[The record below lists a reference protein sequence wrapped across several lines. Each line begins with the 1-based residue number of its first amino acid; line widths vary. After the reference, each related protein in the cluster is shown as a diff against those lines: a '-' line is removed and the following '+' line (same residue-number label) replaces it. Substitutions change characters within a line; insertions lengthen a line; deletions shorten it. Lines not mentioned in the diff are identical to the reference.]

1 MRAQLERRFFLML
14 LVAVTVAFGL
24 VLEPFWG
31 AIFWACALT
40 VIFYPLQTF
49 LTHKLGDKPNRIALL
64 TLLICV
70 VMVVLPLLA
79 IGASF
84 VQEGVAFYQRIQDG
98 ELNPAAT
105 LDKIRSAFPRVSE
118 TLQEF
123 GVNTDNLRQQLSDAA
138 VEGSRLLAKETLAI
152 GQNAAGLFLNIG
164 LMLYLAFFLLRD
176 GAKLVE
182 LLVKALPLGDE
193 RERMLFAKFAE
204 VTRATVKG
212 NLVVAVVQGT
222 LGGLI
227 LWILDVPAPV
237 LWGVVMTFLSLL
249 PAIGAALVWFP
260 VALYLYSSGQWWQAT
275 VLIAYGAIVI
285 GLADNILRPLLV
297 GRDTK
302 LPDYIVLFST
312 LGGITLLGINGF
324 VLGPLVA
331 ALFMAFW
338 QIFMSEFNHAK
349 PVDDEGQRQPP
360 LFLAEEQKVKT
371 AGVVSSQMQA
381 TEVQITS
388 LATGQAGATA
398 ANTEASVLAA
408 TVAQKP
414 TQ

>member
-1 MRAQLERRFFLML
+1 MRAQLERRFFLVL
-14 LVAVTVAFGL
+14 LITVTFGFGL

-31 AIFWACALT
+31 AIFWAAALA
-40 VIFYPLQTF
+40 VIFYPLQSF
-49 LTHKLGDKPNRIALL
+49 LLYKLGNKPNRVAAL

-84 VQEGVAFYQRIQDG
+84 VQEGISFYQRIEKG
-98 ELNPAAT
+98 ELNPEAT
-105 LDKIRSAFPRVSE
+105 LDKIKMAFPLVTN

-123 GVNTDNLRQQLSDAA
+123 GVDTDNIKQRLSEAA
-138 VEGSRLLAKETLAI
+138 VAGSRLLAEKTFAV
-152 GQNAAGLFLNIG
+152 GQNAASLFLNIG

-182 LLVKALPLGDE
+182 LFIVALPLGDE

-212 NLVVAVVQGT
+212 NLVVAVVQGV
-222 LGGLI
+222 LGGII
-227 LWILDVPAPV
+227 LWILDVPAPI

-260 VALYLYSSGQWWQAT
+260 VALYLYSTGQWWQAT
-275 VLIAYGAIVI
+275 VLIAYGALVI

-324 VLGPLVA
+324 VLGPLIA
-331 ALFMAFW
+331 ALFLAFW
-338 QIFMSEFNHAK
+338 QIFITEFN
-349 PVDDEGQRQPP
+349 
-360 LFLAEEQKVKT
+360 
-371 AGVVSSQMQA
+371 
-381 TEVQITS
+381 
-388 LATGQAGATA
+388 QAGFSTA
-398 ANTEASVLAA
+398 SSSED
-408 TVAQKP
+408 VAEQRMNSK
-414 TQ
+414 TIE

>member
-1 MRAQLERRFFLML
+1 MHAKLERRFFLIL
-14 LVAVTVAFGL
+14 LIVVTFAFGL

-31 AIFWACALT
+31 AIFWAAALT

-49 LTHKLGDKPNRIALL
+49 LLTKLGPKPNRVAAL

-84 VQEGVAFYQRIQDG
+84 VQEGVNFYQRIEKG
-98 ELNPAAT
+98 ELNPEAT
-105 LDKIRSAFPRVSE
+105 LDKIRLAFPVVTN

-123 GVNTDNLRQQLSDAA
+123 GVDTDNIKQRLSEAA
-138 VEGSRLLAKETLAI
+138 VAGSKMLAEKTFAV

-182 LLVKALPLGDE
+182 LFIVALPLGDE

-212 NLVVAVVQGT
+212 NLVVAVVQGV
-222 LGGLI
+222 LGGII
-227 LWILDVPAPV
+227 LWILDVPAPI

-260 VALYLYSSGQWWQAT
+260 VALYLYSTGQWWQAT
-275 VLIAYGAIVI
+275 VLIAYGALVI

-324 VLGPLVA
+324 VLGPLIA
-331 ALFMAFW
+331 ALFLAFW
-338 QIFMSEFNHAK
+338 QIFISEFNQPGFTTAETSTD
-349 PVDDEGQRQPP
+349 VAEQRMN
-360 LFLAEEQKVKT
+360 
-371 AGVVSSQMQA
+371 SQ
-381 TEVQITS
+381 TIE
-388 LATGQAGATA
+388 
-398 ANTEASVLAA
+398 
-408 TVAQKP
+408 
-414 TQ
+414 

>member
-1 MRAQLERRFFLML
+1 MHAKLERRFFLML
-14 LVAVTVAFGL
+14 LVVVTFAFGL

-31 AIFWACALT
+31 AIFWAAALT

-49 LTHKLGDKPNRIALL
+49 LLQKLGPKPNRVAAL

-84 VQEGVAFYQRIQDG
+84 VQEGVSFYQRIEEG

-105 LDKIRSAFPRVSE
+105 IEKIRQAFPVVTN

-123 GVNTDNLRQQLSDAA
+123 GVDTDNIKQRLSETA
-138 VEGSRLLAKETLAI
+138 VAGSKMLAEQTFAV
-152 GQNAAGLFLNIG
+152 GQNAASLFLNIG

-182 LLVKALPLGDE
+182 LFIVALPLG
-193 RERMLFAKFAE
+193 E

-222 LGGLI
+222 LGGFI
-227 LWILDVPAPV
+227 LWILDVPAPI

-260 VALYLYSSGQWWQAT
+260 VALYLYSTGQWWQAT
-275 VLIAYGAIVI
+275 VLIAYGALVI

-324 VLGPLVA
+324 VLGPLIA
-331 ALFMAFW
+331 ALFLAFW
-338 QIFMSEFNHAK
+338 QIFISEFNQPGFTTAETST
-349 PVDDEGQRQPP
+349 DIAEQRMNSRTI
-360 LFLAEEQKVKT
+360 E
-371 AGVVSSQMQA
+371 
-381 TEVQITS
+381 
-388 LATGQAGATA
+388 
-398 ANTEASVLAA
+398 
-408 TVAQKP
+408 
-414 TQ
+414 

>member
-1 MRAQLERRFFLML
+1 MHAKLERRFFLGL
-14 LVAVTVAFGL
+14 LILVTFAFGL

-31 AIFWACALT
+31 AIFWAAALT

-49 LTHKLGDKPNRIALL
+49 LLHKLGPKPNRVAAL

-79 IGASF
+79 IGSSF
-84 VQEGVAFYQRIQDG
+84 VQEGVSFYQRIQKG

-105 LDKIRSAFPRVSE
+105 IDRIRQAFPIVTE

-123 GVNTDNLRQQLSDAA
+123 GVDTDNIKQRLSETAVAA
-138 VEGSRLLAKETLAI
+138 SKMLAEKTFAI

-182 LLVKALPLGDE
+182 LFVVALPLGDE

-222 LGGLI
+222 LGGFI
-227 LWILDVPAPV
+227 LWILDVPAPI

-260 VALYLYSSGQWWQAT
+260 VSLYLYSTGQWWQAT
-275 VLIAYGAIVI
+275 VLIAYGAMVI
-285 GLADNILRPLLV
+285 GLADNILRPILV

-324 VLGPLVA
+324 VLGPLIA
-331 ALFMAFW
+331 ALFLAFW
-338 QIFMSEFNHAK
+338 QIFITEFNQI
-349 PVDDEGQRQPP
+349 G
-360 LFLAEEQKVKT
+360 LSSAE
-371 AGVVSSQMQA
+371 SSGDV
-381 TEVQITS
+381 THEHIS
-388 LATGQAGATA
+388 SKSI
-398 ANTEASVLAA
+398 E
-408 TVAQKP
+408 
-414 TQ
+414 

>member
-1 MRAQLERRFFLML
+1 MHAKLERRFFLIL
-14 LVAVTVAFGL
+14 LILVTFAFGL

-31 AIFWACALT
+31 AIFWAAALT

-49 LTHKLGDKPNRIALL
+49 LRQKLGPKPNRVAAL

-84 VQEGVAFYQRIQDG
+84 VQEGVSFYQRIEKG
-98 ELNPAAT
+98 ELNPEAT
-105 LDKIRSAFPRVSE
+105 LDKIRLAFPVVTN

-123 GVNTDNLRQQLSDAA
+123 GVDTDNIKLRLSEAA
-138 VEGSRLLAKETLAI
+138 VAGSKMLAEKTFAV

-182 LLVKALPLGDE
+182 LFVVALPLGDE

-212 NLVVAVVQGT
+212 NLVVAVVQGV
-222 LGGLI
+222 LGGII
-227 LWILDVPAPV
+227 LWILDVPAPI

-260 VALYLYSSGQWWQAT
+260 VALYLYSTGQWWQAT
-275 VLIAYGAIVI
+275 VLIAYGALVI

-302 LPDYIVLFST
+302 LPDYLVLFST

-324 VLGPLVA
+324 VLGPLIA
-331 ALFMAFW
+331 ALFLAFW
-338 QIFMSEFNHAK
+338 QIFISEFN
-349 PVDDEGQRQPP
+349 QPG
-360 LFLAEEQKVKT
+360 F
-371 AGVVSSQMQA
+371 
-381 TEVQITS
+381 
-388 LATGQAGATA
+388 ATA
-398 ANTEASVLAA
+398 ETSTDIAEQRMNSRTIE
-408 TVAQKP
+408 
-414 TQ
+414 

>member
-1 MRAQLERRFFLML
+1 MRAQLERQFFLGL
-14 LVAVTVAFGL
+14 LALVTFGFGL
-24 VLEPFWG
+24 VLEPFWS

-40 VIFYPLQTF
+40 VIFYPLQT
-49 LTHKLGDKPNRIALL
+49 LLLRHLGNKPSLAALL
-64 TLLICV
+64 TLSICV

-84 VQEGVAFYQRIQDG
+84 IQEGVAFYQRIQNGD
-98 ELNPAAT
+98 LNPAAT
-105 LDKIRSAFPRVSE
+105 LEKIRQAFPLVSK
-118 TLQEF
+118 TLLEF
-123 GVNTDNLRQQLSDAA
+123 GIDTDNLRQRLSEAA
-138 VEGSRLLAKETLAI
+138 VEASRLLAKETLAI
-152 GQNAAGLFLNIG
+152 GQNAAGLFLQIG

-182 LLVKALPLGDE
+182 LLVKALPLGDV

-227 LWILDVPAPV
+227 LWILDIPAPV
-237 LWGVVMTFLSLL
+237 LWGVLMTFLSLL

-260 VALYLYSSGQWWQAT
+260 VALYLYATGQWWQAT
-275 VLIAYGAIVI
+275 ILIAYGAVVI

-338 QIFMSEFNHAK
+338 QIFMAEFNHA
-349 PVDDEGQRQPP
+349 PAGDDE
-360 LFLAEEQKVKT
+360 LV
-371 AGVVSSQMQA
+371 
-381 TEVQITS
+381 
-388 LATGQAGATA
+388 TA
-398 ANTEASVLAA
+398 AKTDD
-408 TVAQKP
+408 KGP
-414 TQ
+414 G

>member
-1 MRAQLERRFFLML
+1 MHATLERRFFFAL
-14 LVAVTVAFGL
+14 LIVVTFAFGL
-24 VLEPFWG
+24 VLKPFWG
-31 AIFWACALT
+31 AIFWAAALT

-49 LTHKLGDKPNRIALL
+49 LLEKLGPKPNRVAAL

-79 IGASF
+79 IGSSF
-84 VQEGVAFYQRIQDG
+84 VQEGVSFYQRIQKG

-105 LDKIRSAFPRVSE
+105 IENIRQAFPIVTN

-123 GVNTDNLRQQLSDAA
+123 GVDTDNIKQRLSETA
-138 VEGSRLLAKETLAI
+138 VTASKMLAEQTFAV
-152 GQNAAGLFLNIG
+152 GQNAASLFLNIG

-182 LLVKALPLGDE
+182 LFVVALPLGDE

-222 LGGLI
+222 LGGFI
-227 LWILDVPAPV
+227 LWVLDVPAPI

-260 VALYLYSSGQWWQAT
+260 IALYLYSTGQWWQAT
-275 VLIAYGAIVI
+275 VLIAYGAVVI

-324 VLGPLVA
+324 VLGPLIA
-331 ALFMAFW
+331 ALFLAFW
-338 QIFMSEFNHAK
+338 QIFITEFN
-349 PVDDEGQRQPP
+349 
-360 LFLAEEQKVKT
+360 
-371 AGVVSSQMQA
+371 
-381 TEVQITS
+381 
-388 LATGQAGATA
+388 QAGFTKAETS
-398 ANTEASVLAA
+398 TD
-408 TVAQKP
+408 VAEQRLDSR
-414 TQ
+414 TIE

>member
-1 MRAQLERRFFLML
+1 MREQLERRFFFVV
-14 LVAVTVAFGL
+14 LVGVTLAFGL

-31 AIFWACALT
+31 AIFWSAALA
-40 VIFYPLQTF
+40 VIFYPLQT
-49 LTHKLGDKPNRIALL
+49 LLLRKLGNKPNRVAVL
-64 TLLICV
+64 TLLICLF
-70 VMVVLPLLA
+70 MVVLPLLA
-79 IGASF
+79 VGASF
-84 VQEGVAFYQRIQDG
+84 VQEGVAFYQRIQSG
-98 ELNPAAT
+98 EINPAAS
-105 LDKIRSAFPRVSE
+105 LDKIRQAFPMVTA

-123 GVNTDNLRQQLSDAA
+123 GVDTDNIRERMSEAA
-138 VEGSRLLAKETLAI
+138 VAGSRMLATQMLAV

-176 GAKLVE
+176 GHKLVE
-182 LLVKALPLGDE
+182 MLVMALPLGDE

-212 NLVVAVVQGT
+212 NLVVALVQGM

-227 LWILDVPAPV
+227 LWLLDVPAPI

-260 VALYLYSSGQWWQAT
+260 VALYLYSTGQWWQAT
-275 VLIAYGAIVI
+275 ILIAYGALVI

-324 VLGPLVA
+324 VLGPLIA
-331 ALFMAFW
+331 ALFIACW
-338 QIFMSEFNHAK
+338 QIFITEFNQAFG
-349 PVDDEGQRQPP
+349 DEQ
-360 LFLAEEQKVKT
+360 
-371 AGVVSSQMQA
+371 
-381 TEVQITS
+381 
-388 LATGQAGATA
+388 
-398 ANTEASVLAA
+398 
-408 TVAQKP
+408 
-414 TQ
+414 

>member
-1 MRAQLERRFFLML
+1 MRAQLERQFFLGL
-14 LVAVTVAFGL
+14 LALVTIGFGL
-24 VLEPFWG
+24 VLEPFWS

-40 VIFYPLQTF
+40 VIFYPLQT
-49 LTHKLGDKPNRIALL
+49 LLLRHLGNRPNLAALL
-64 TLLICV
+64 TLSICV

-84 VQEGVAFYQRIQDG
+84 IQEGVAFYQRIENGD
-98 ELNPAAT
+98 LNPAAT
-105 LDKIRSAFPRVSE
+105 LEKIRQAFPMVSQ
-118 TLQEF
+118 TLLEF
-123 GVNTDNLRQQLSDAA
+123 GVDTDNLRQRLSEAA
-138 VEGSRLLAKETLAI
+138 VEASRLLAKETLAI
-152 GQNAAGLFLNIG
+152 GQNAAGLFLQIG

-182 LLVKALPLGDE
+182 LLVRAIPLGDV

-204 VTRATVKG
+204 VIRATIKG

-227 LWILDVPAPV
+227 LWILDIPAPV
-237 LWGVVMTFLSLL
+237 LWGVLMTFLSLL

-260 VALYLYSSGQWWQAT
+260 VALYLYATDQGGQAT

-302 LPDYIVLFST
+302 LPDYVVLFST
-312 LGGITLLGINGF
+312 LGGITWLGINGF

-338 QIFMSEFNHAK
+338 QIFMVEFNHVSGSVDAPVVAAK
-349 PVDDEGQRQPP
+349 SDHNRE
-360 LFLAEEQKVKT
+360 L
-371 AGVVSSQMQA
+371 
-381 TEVQITS
+381 
-388 LATGQAGATA
+388 
-398 ANTEASVLAA
+398 
-408 TVAQKP
+408 
-414 TQ
+414 

>member
-1 MRAQLERRFFLML
+1 MRAQLERRFFFAL
-14 LVAVTVAFGL
+14 LIVVTIGFGL

-31 AIFWACALT
+31 AIFWATALT
-40 VIFYPLQTF
+40 VIFYPLQTY
-49 LTHKLGDKPNRIALL
+49 LLDKLGNKPNRVAAL
-64 TLLICV
+64 TLLIC
-70 VMVVLPLLA
+70 MVVVVVPILA

-84 VQEGVAFYQRIQDG
+84 IQEGVNFYQRIEKG

-105 LDKIRSAFPRVSE
+105 LEKIRVAFPLVTT

-123 GVNTDNLRQQLSDAA
+123 GIDTDNIRQKLSEAA
-138 VEGSRLLAKETLAI
+138 VAGSKLLAEKTFAV
-152 GQNAAGLFLNIG
+152 GQNAAGLFLNVG

-176 GAKLVE
+176 GAKLIE
-182 LLVKALPLGDE
+182 LFIVALPLGDE

-227 LWILDVPAPV
+227 LWILDVPAPI

-260 VALYLYSSGQWWQAT
+260 VSLYLYSTGQWWQAT
-275 VLIAYGAIVI
+275 VLIAYGALVI
-285 GLADNILRPLLV
+285 GLADNVLRPVLV

-324 VLGPLVA
+324 VLGPLIA
-331 ALFMAFW
+331 ALFLAFW
-338 QIFMSEFNHAK
+338 QIFITEFNHAELSASDPK
-349 PVDDEGQRQPP
+349 SDETEPP
-360 LFLAEEQKVKT
+360 IDSKT
-371 AGVVSSQMQA
+371 IQ
-381 TEVQITS
+381 
-388 LATGQAGATA
+388 
-398 ANTEASVLAA
+398 
-408 TVAQKP
+408 
-414 TQ
+414 

>member
-1 MRAQLERRFFLML
+1 MHAKLERRFFLIL
-14 LVAVTVAFGL
+14 LIVVTFAFGL

-31 AIFWACALT
+31 AIFWAAALT

-49 LTHKLGDKPNRIALL
+49 LLKKLGPKPNRVAAL

-84 VQEGVAFYQRIQDG
+84 VQEGISFYQRIEKG

-105 LDKIRSAFPRVSE
+105 IENIRQAFPVLTN
-118 TLQEF
+118 TLHEF
-123 GVNTDNLRQQLSDAA
+123 GVDTDNIKQRLSDTA
-138 VEGSRLLAKETLAI
+138 VAGSKILAEKTFAV
-152 GQNAAGLFLNIG
+152 GQNAASLFLNIG

-176 GAKLVE
+176 GAKLIE
-182 LLVKALPLGDE
+182 LFIVALPLGDE

-212 NLVVAVVQGT
+212 NLVVAVVQGV
-222 LGGLI
+222 LGGII
-227 LWILDVPAPV
+227 LWILDIPAPI

-260 VALYLYSSGQWWQAT
+260 VSLYLYSTGQWWQAT
-275 VLIAYGAIVI
+275 VLIAYGAVVI

-324 VLGPLVA
+324 VLGPLIA
-331 ALFMAFW
+331 ALFLAFW
-338 QIFMSEFNHAK
+338 QIFISEFN
-349 PVDDEGQRQPP
+349 QPG
-360 LFLAEEQKVKT
+360 FTTAEISTDVAEKRMD
-371 AGVVSSQMQA
+371 SQ
-381 TEVQITS
+381 TID
-388 LATGQAGATA
+388 
-398 ANTEASVLAA
+398 
-408 TVAQKP
+408 
-414 TQ
+414 